1 MGSDDLFKKRRTK
14 LQERKKETRTPK
26 PNSFL
31 IVSEGKKQN
40 HSILKA
46 WQIT

>member
-31 IVSEGKKQN
+31 IVSEGKKN
-40 HSILKA
+40 RTTLF
-46 WQIT
+46 